1 MDNLTIYNFTI
12 DYLTIDYLTIVVVGG
27 GVLYG
32 VETNVAQG
40 LCEDIC
46 LPLLGKRG
54 LKMGYG
60 VLHDWIK
67 DFVWMKDER

>member
-1 MDNLTIYNFTI
+1 MGSRD
-12 DYLTIDYLTIVVVGG
+12 VGIAA
-27 GVLYG
+27 VYG

-60 VLHDWIK
+60 VLQSRIK
-67 DFVWMKDER
+67 DKG